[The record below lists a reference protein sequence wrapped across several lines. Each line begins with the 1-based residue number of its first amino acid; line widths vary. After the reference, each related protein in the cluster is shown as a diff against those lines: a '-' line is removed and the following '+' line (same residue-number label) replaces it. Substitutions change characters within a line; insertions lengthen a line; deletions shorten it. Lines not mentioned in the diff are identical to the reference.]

1 MKKVFN
7 TENYKVMKNYMKFIC
22 AILMLLGTSAH
33 AWGTTCTLYGGL
45 GGNTAITT
53 ITNGS
58 TIPVCSTN
66 GATWDIATNWA
77 SKTYWTTT
85 KYSAS
90 SPTTNVP
97 SGSYLYMSGDVLPDG
112 ITALYAVY
120 TMTSGSTY
128 YTGAPGYQL
137 SLSPTTGDSWAEATK
152 YIAIQPGTSITI
164 TAHPDAGK
172 SVQEWVVLDGNSDQI
187 TPTSTTATTFVF
199 DMPSS
204 DVEAE
209 VIFLCPDISG
219 ESLTITPSF
228 VWNNS
233 TSSIDATISWTAVE
247 GATSYEL
254 NILNPDASYLVNAE
268 ETTGTSYEVTNIPN
282 NMSSDDFTI
291 SVKAKNSCSY
301 VEEIIEYDFYCK
313 QPNSS
318 TVTASSITTTG
329 ARISWD
335 AVEGISEY
343 QMIILNSGKDARIG
357 DVHPTSNTYFDVSD
371 LSAGTTYYARM
382 IVTNDCGRM
391 RQYTSE
397 AFHTQYLVTYD
408 ANGGENAPAAVA
420 IASGT
425 TNLPT
430 VGSMSRTGYTF
441 GGWLE
446 GSPSGTLRD
455 VGYTHTVTENI
466 TFYAKWTPKT
476 TTIKLHDNNGDA
488 NSGTASVDYDAT
500 TLTSIS
506 HASKAGNTL
515 LGYYDAASD
524 GNIVLTNTGT
534 FVNATGYVVGGKW
547 ANESA
552 DVTLYAYWSTNSHSV
567 TFDMQG
573 HGSSVASQNKELNQ
587 YVDEPSPAPTDPDY
601 NFGGW
606 YKEAGCENTW
616 VFSSDKMPD
625 EDLTLYAKWTAKTY
639 QKRIFACVDIS
650 IGLESEDEVPQKV
663 LITSRNGMN
672 IIGVRKLLVT
682 VDGALAGHTVS
693 ITSAGGLKFYK
704 LADGKFVELTG
715 AANVLRAPLDAA
727 EVYVSYNPTS
737 DGDGSITAPT
747 FTIACDGESQEFN
760 TGGEYVKV
768 RNLPDAVAI
777 VANVGGSW
785 HGLSANITSSSTPKD
800 QMVAVATEGG
810 ILKAYAPTDKFGY
823 KLWQVRTVNSS
834 YDRSGYTY
842 TGGTPAKLYGDRL
855 RFAGYGAKGLLANN
869 NASSNQYN
877 INNTGTINAITSDF
891 TNDENYEWKVTTREV
906 NGQFV
911 YTLQTDQTN
920 NNRYL
925 RLWNGRWGTYQDG
938 KGTEDVYLLPIVE
951 TALVDM
957 KPYEWGTDQVVVY
970 YAPEATPVA
979 LTGVNMGSDAAAS
992 PTFAQIGSSDL
1003 WRVSGLTG
1011 LTGKPAQQLQVMITE
1026 NGAAKQGLLQIPL
1039 IVSGNSTE
1047 AELRGSLTGANMA
1060 EKNKVA
1066 KNTDVVILSTGKL
1079 TTGTASGNFKDLYI
1093 YAGGKAIITY
1103 AMSFGDMY
1111 MRGGF
1116 RYIGAETWDVPRAK
1130 IDAAVSL
1137 SGKLY
1142 YDLTMD
1148 GTKYYDLAVPY
1159 VVDLNEATD
1168 DKGDGDF
1175 NVWMKVYDGA
1185 LRASTG
1191 KGWKWY
1197 DWSGD
1202 LLLHPG
1208 TGYLIEATP
1217 RYGRSY
1223 CTVRFPMSPDLSS
1236 GEAAKDPFDVTA
1248 PGMNPD
1254 GTIVTGKT
1262 PNNVGWNFVANPY
1275 MCNFGSNQMSGNEDD
1290 VLQVGELSENEETHK
1305 YEWDTEGAKNVRYV
1319 TTFNYNTQEYSQQ
1332 AWSSTVLAP
1341 FTGFF
1346 VQIAKAGSINF
1357 ATAGRQLS
1365 APAIIRAGN
1374 LPSDMEIAITAS
1386 GNGQSDETRLHIND
1400 ELTSLNA
1407 LEFPDEMTKQLN
1419 AGALNFYT
1427 ISNNTNMYANGMS
1440 YADAQEWIPAG
1451 VVISAEGTYTFSVGE
1466 VNENYIKSVLIKDL
1480 NSGYEF
1486 DLLKSSPQF
1495 VLNAGT
1501 IDDRFVVKIVLNND
1515 ETTTVIDAVGSE
1527 MNNDGPI
1534 KFIWHDKMFIM
1545 NNGVIYDATGKRVR
1559 EINK

>member
-1 MKKVFN
+1 M
-7 TENYKVMKNYMKFIC
+7 
-22 AILMLLGTSAH
+22 
-33 AWGTTCTLYGGL
+33 
-45 GGNTAITT
+45 
-53 ITNGS
+53 
-58 TIPVCSTN
+58 
-66 GATWDIATNWA
+66 
-77 SKTYWTTT
+77 
-85 KYSAS
+85 
-90 SPTTNVP
+90 
-97 SGSYLYMSGDVLPDG
+97 
-112 ITALYAVY
+112 
-120 TMTSGSTY
+120 
-128 YTGAPGYQL
+128 
-137 SLSPTTGDSWAEATK
+137 
-152 YIAIQPGTSITI
+152 
-164 TAHPDAGK
+164 
-172 SVQEWVVLDGNSDQI
+172 
-187 TPTSTTATTFVF
+187 
-199 DMPSS
+199 
-204 DVEAE
+204 
-209 VIFLCPDISG
+209 
-219 ESLTITPSF
+219 
-228 VWNNS
+228 
-233 TSSIDATISWTAVE
+233 
-247 GATSYEL
+247 
-254 NILNPDASYLVNAE
+254 
-268 ETTGTSYEVTNIPN
+268 
-282 NMSSDDFTI
+282 
-291 SVKAKNSCSY
+291 
-301 VEEIIEYDFYCK
+301 
-313 QPNSS
+313 
-318 TVTASSITTTG
+318 
-329 ARISWD
+329 
-335 AVEGISEY
+335 
-343 QMIILNSGKDARIG
+343 
-357 DVHPTSNTYFDVSD
+357 
-371 LSAGTTYYARM
+371 
-382 IVTNDCGRM
+382 
-391 RQYTSE
+391 
-397 AFHTQYLVTYD
+397 
-408 ANGGENAPAAVA
+408 
-420 IASGT
+420 
-425 TNLPT
+425 
-430 VGSMSRTGYTF
+430 
-441 GGWLE
+441 
-446 GSPSGTLRD
+446 
-455 VGYTHTVTENI
+455 
-466 TFYAKWTPKT
+466 
-476 TTIKLHDNNGDA
+476 
-488 NSGTASVDYDAT
+488 
-500 TLTSIS
+500 
-506 HASKAGNTL
+506 
-515 LGYYDAASD
+515 
-524 GNIVLTNTGT
+524 
-534 FVNATGYVVGGKW
+534 
-547 ANESA
+547 
-552 DVTLYAYWSTNSHSV
+552 
-567 TFDMQG
+567 
-573 HGSSVASQNKELNQ
+573 
-587 YVDEPSPAPTDPDY
+587 
-601 NFGGW
+601 
-606 YKEAGCENTW
+606 
-616 VFSSDKMPD
+616 
-625 EDLTLYAKWTAKTY
+625 
-639 QKRIFACVDIS
+639 
-650 IGLESEDEVPQKV
+650 
-663 LITSRNGMN
+663 
-672 IIGVRKLLVT
+672 
-682 VDGALAGHTVS
+682 
-693 ITSAGGLKFYK
+693 
-704 LADGKFVELTG
+704 
-715 AANVLRAPLDAA
+715 
-727 EVYVSYNPTS
+727 
-737 DGDGSITAPT
+737 
-747 FTIACDGESQEFN
+747 
-760 TGGEYVKV
+760 
-768 RNLPDAVAI
+768 
-777 VANVGGSW
+777 
-785 HGLSANITSSSTPKD
+785 
-800 QMVAVATEGG
+800 
-810 ILKAYAPTDKFGY
+810 
-823 KLWQVRTVNSS
+823 
-834 YDRSGYTY
+834 
-842 TGGTPAKLYGDRL
+842 
-855 RFAGYGAKGLLANN
+855 
-869 NASSNQYN
+869 
-877 INNTGTINAITSDF
+877 
-891 TNDENYEWKVTTREV
+891 TTREV
-906 NGQFV
+906 DGQFV

-920 NNRYL
+920 NTRYL

-1047 AELRGSLTGANMA
+1047 AELRGSLTGANMT

-1116 RYIGAETWDVPRAK
+1116 GYIGAETWDVPRAK

-1191 KGWKWY
+1191 KGWTWY

-1236 GEAAKDPFDVTA
+1236 GETAKDPFVVTA
-1248 PGMNPD
+1248 PGMNLD
-1254 GTIVTGKT
+1254 GTIVAGKT

-1290 VLQVGELSENEETHK
+1290 VLQVGELSENEDTHK

-1440 YADAQEWIPAG
+1440 YADAQEWVPAG
-1451 VVISAEGTYTFSVGE
+1451 VVVPADGTYTFSVGT
-1466 VNENYIKSVLIKDL
+1466 VNENFIKSVL
-1480 NSGYEF
+1480 
-1486 DLLKSSPQF
+1486 LLDKSSGIEYDLTSLSPQ
-1495 VLNAGT
+1495 LTMTAGT
-1501 IDDRFVVKIVLNND
+1501 FDARFAVKIVLYNENETPTGVD
-1515 ETTTVIDAVGSE
+1515 EVDIDSGQ
-1527 MNNDGPI
+1527 PF
-1534 KFIWHDKMFIM
+1534 KFIWHDKMYIM